1 MELSELMLSITGA
14 GGGILFMV
22 LTIIQITPI
31 KFNPWSLIA
40 KRLGKAINGEVIS
53 KVDRLSDELQ
63 DLRNICDERDAD
75 SCRIRILHFND
86 EILHDVKH
94 SKEHFDQILMDIS
107 RYENYCDEHTH
118 YKNHIADQ
126 AINHIK
132 RIYQKCE
139 DEGTF
144 LWK

>member
-144 LWK
+144 L